1 MTRTHLLNRLAGCGL
16 AAVLAVLAGC
26 KGPAAV
32 VYPPDRGRPIDPA
45 SVAGFRQGS
54 TTRAE
59 AIQLLGEP
67 TATATN
73 PADGVSTLSWQHA
86 HADAA
91 GSSTTTVILKFGP
104 DDKLIIKFLNQDRQ
118 SR

>member
-1 MTRTHLLNRLAGCGL
+1 VTTTHPLNRFTGWAL

-26 KGPAAV
+26 KGPAAA

-59 AIQLLGEP
+59 AIQRLGEP
-67 TATATN
+67 TATASN
-73 PADGVSTLSWQHA
+73 PADGVSTLTWQHA

-91 GSSTTTVILKFGP
+91 GFSTTTLILKFGP
-104 DDKLIIKFLNQDRQ
+104 DEKLIIKFLNQDRQ